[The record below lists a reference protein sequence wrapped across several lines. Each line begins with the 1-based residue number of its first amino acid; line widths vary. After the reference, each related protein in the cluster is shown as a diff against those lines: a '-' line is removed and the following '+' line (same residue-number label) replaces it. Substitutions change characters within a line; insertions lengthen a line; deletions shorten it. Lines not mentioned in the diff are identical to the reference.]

1 MKWPDSILIQQI
13 RLLDPLQALDDV
25 GDIWIHQGKIQALGK
40 RLVDT
45 PPEVERV
52 DGRGWILGPG
62 LIDLYSQSGEP
73 GFEQRETL
81 ASLAMAALAGGF
93 TQVGL
98 LPTLHPPMTTVESLQ
113 GLKAR
118 LQATPGP
125 RWLPFAAL
133 TEYSSSAPL
142 TNLAELSQVACG
154 FCQGTP
160 TGSLAQLQ
168 RILDYLQPLHKPVFL
183 WPWDRSLVRDGVA
196 YEGVNALQLG
206 LPGIPAAAETAVVAA
221 LLELIRRTPTPVH
234 LMRISQ
240 ARSLDLL
247 SQAQSEGLPITA
259 SVSWMHLLLSEREIH
274 TWVYSPMLRLE
285 PPLGSPENQQA
296 LIRGVTQGILTAI
309 ATDHH
314 PYTIEEKEV
323 AFGEAPPGAIGLPL
337 ALPLLWSHLVESG
350 QISALELWS
359 CLSVGPAT
367 CLGLAPPSLQ
377 LGHPA
382 NLVILDPTAVWELNE
397 ETRTSL
403 SQATPWW
410 RHPIPGKV
418 VQVMSPWGFPSCS
431 GIS

>member
-1 MKWPDSILIQQI
+1 MKGSDSVLIQHI
-13 RLLDPLQALDDV
+13 RLLDPVQNLDDI
-25 GDIWIHQGKIQALGK
+25 GDIWIQKGKIQAVGK
-40 RLVDT
+40 TLADSF
-45 PPEVERV
+45 PETERV

-62 LIDLYSQSGEP
+62 LIDLYTQSGEP

-81 ASLAMAALAGGF
+81 ASLAAAALSGGF

-98 LPTLHPPMTTVESLQ
+98 LPTLHPPMTTLEALQ
-113 GLKAR
+113 GLQAK
-118 LQATPGP
+118 LQVTPGP

-133 TEYSSSAPL
+133 TEYTSPTL
-142 TNLAELSQVACG
+142 TNLGELAQVAFA

-160 TGSLAQLQ
+160 VGSLAQLQ
-168 RILDYLQPLHKPVFL
+168 RILDYLHPLDKPLLL

-196 YEGVNALQLG
+196 YEGIHALQLG
-206 LPGIPAAAETAVVAA
+206 LPGIPAAAETTVVAA
-221 LLELIRRTPTPVH
+221 ILELVRRTPIPVH

-240 ARSLDLL
+240 ARSLDLIT
-247 SQAQSEGLPITA
+247 QAQSEGLPITA
-259 SVSWMHLLLSEREIH
+259 SVCWMHLLLSEREIK

-285 PPLGSPENQQA
+285 PPLGSLENQQA

-350 QISALELWS
+350 RIRALDLWS
-359 CLSVGPAT
+359 CLTVGPAS
-367 CLGLAPPSLQ
+367 CLGLPPPSLEV
-377 LGHPA
+377 GSPA
-382 NLVILDPTAVWELNE
+382 NLVILDPTAVWELNPKSL
-397 ETRTSL
+397 TSR

-410 RHPIPGKV
+410 HHPIPGKILH
-418 VQVMSPWGFPSCS
+418 VMSPWVQAFD
-431 GIS
+431 